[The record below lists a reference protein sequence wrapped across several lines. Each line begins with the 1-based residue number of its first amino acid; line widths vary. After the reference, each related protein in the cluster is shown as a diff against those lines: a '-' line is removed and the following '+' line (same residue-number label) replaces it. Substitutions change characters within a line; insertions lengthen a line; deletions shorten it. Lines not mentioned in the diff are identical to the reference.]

1 MKVSLAIVTTA
12 MLLLSLVPASART
25 IYPTQ
30 PCRVY
35 VDTDYT
41 QIAEQCGTVG
51 RFYHRRLFV
60 RAARQSSYYCGLQVR
75 AWRCGPVNKLPSV
88 LVHGTKT
95 APEGTTASGAKADV
109 ELHSRNRISLAL
121 VSWCS

>member
-1 MKVSLAIVTTA
+1 MKISLAPATIA
-12 MLLLSLVPASART
+12 ALLLSLVPASAKT

-51 RFYHRRLFV
+51 RFYPRRLFV
-60 RAARQSSYYCGLQVR
+60 RASRPSSYY
-75 AWRCGPVNKLPSV
+75 GPYY
-88 LVHGTKT
+88 
-95 APEGTTASGAKADV
+95 
-109 ELHSRNRISLAL
+109 
-121 VSWCS
+121 

>member
-1 MKVSLAIVTTA
+1 MKVSLAIVTIST
-12 MLLLSLVPASART
+12 LLLSPVPASAKT
-25 IYPTQ
+25 IYPTR

-60 RAARQSSYYCGLQVR
+60 RAARQSSYYYGTLLLTGDHSRGLKVGDR
-75 AWRCGPVNKLPSV
+75 VCWGATSPFL
-88 LVHGTKT
+88 
-95 APEGTTASGAKADV
+95 GTTGTPV
-109 ELHSRNRISLAL
+109 QFNTTT
-121 VSWCS
+121 

>member
-1 MKVSLAIVTTA
+1 MKISLALATA
-12 MLLLSLVPASART
+12 ATLLLSLVPASAKT

-60 RAARQSSYYCGLQVR
+60 RAARQSSYYY
-75 AWRCGPVNKLPSV
+75 GPYY
-88 LVHGTKT
+88 
-95 APEGTTASGAKADV
+95 
-109 ELHSRNRISLAL
+109 
-121 VSWCS
+121 